1 MPYKDQDAAVA
12 LVFADQC
19 TWAARNTLHAARLRK
34 DRRPSMARLLA
45 AISAA
50 EDIQSRRMLMQMRG
64 KIDEPTAHLSSLR
77 RKKYDDF
84 AEVFPKL
91 AAHFGRSGLSKTAE
105 AFEQFSDVA
114 KNHYDRISE
123 TADIGGDEMAT
134 FFLCQVCGYIAA
146 EFPPARCPVC
156 GAIETKFSE
165 VR

>member
-1 MPYKDQDAAVA
+1 MPYQDQDAAVA

-19 TWAARNTLHAARLRK
+19 TSAARNTLHAARLRK
-34 DRRPSMARLLA
+34 DRRPAMVRLLA

-50 EDIQSRRMLMQMRG
+50 EDIQAQRMLMQMRG
-64 KIDEPTAHLSSLR
+64 KIKDTTTHLFSLR

-91 AAHFGRSGLSKTAE
+91 AARFGRSGLSKTAE
-105 AFEQFSDVA
+105 AFEQFGEVA

-123 TADIGGDEMAT
+123 TAESGENETAK

-156 GAIETKFSE
+156 GAIEAKFSE

>member
-1 MPYKDQDAAVA
+1 MSYKDQDEALA

-19 TWAARNTLHAARLRK
+19 TCAAHNALHAARLRK
-34 DRRPSMARLLA
+34 DRRPALAGLMA

-64 KIDEPTAHLSSLR
+64 KIDAAATHLSALS

-84 AEVFPKL
+84 ARVFPML
-91 AAHFGRSGLSKTAE
+91 AQRSGQKGLSKAAE
-105 AFEQFSDVA
+105 AFKQFGEVA

-123 TADIGGDEMAT
+123 TVECSPDETMT

-146 EFPPARCPVC
+146 DFAPSRCPVC
-156 GAIETKFSE
+156 GAIEAKFSD